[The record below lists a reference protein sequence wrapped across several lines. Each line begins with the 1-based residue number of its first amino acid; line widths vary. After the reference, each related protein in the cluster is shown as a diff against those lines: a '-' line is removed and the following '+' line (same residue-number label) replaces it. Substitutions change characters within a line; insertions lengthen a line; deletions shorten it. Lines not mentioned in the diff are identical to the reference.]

1 MKAVQGAEWP
11 FGLIQVLTIQG
22 AANGLAVPSV
32 RLLLAAPDVSAE
44 VTRAAQTGLM
54 RLADALDFS
63 FRQVPALSG
72 ASDRDVMALLR
83 LWVQLMAHALGQG
96 NASLIRQVAGDPVL
110 QRREGLFLR
119 KGEPIAGNMVLW
131 PIHWPEALAPLLAW
145 SLRQWR
151 EMTQLML
158 VTDAS
163 ATGASDEK
171 ASSEASVAARAQ
183 WKRIVAGLALQLPAG
198 LNPPRLLA
206 AAHALKR
213 PVLWL
218 DRETLQIGHGRRA
231 RLLRSTLTDAT
242 PSIGV
247 SLARDKVR
255 TNRLLCQAGVPT
267 PRHLEVADAQ
277 SAVQAAAELGWPVV
291 VKPADQD
298 RGDGARANLH
308 TPEQVT
314 AAFEHAAQISKRV
327 LVEQHVDGHEYRL
340 TVVNGKLFWA
350 HERVPASVTGD
361 GQHTLQ
367 QLIDAENARRQQALL
382 TDPYGWVPIQMDADN
397 LSYLLDNGRTLQD
410 IPAEGEVVR
419 LQRVPAATTGGG
431 GRAYF
436 DTIHPDNRLLAERA
450 AQLLRLDIA
459 GVDLIMPDITRSWR
473 EVGGAVTEVNA
484 IPQVSL
490 QTDPTLAQ
498 RLLQRI
504 MPHSGRIPVLFVL
517 AATTPAWV
525 ADLASRLNK
534 AGFRVGLTTDEGL
547 HIGQDW
553 IRGPRAS
560 LWDDIRALQ
569 IDPSVG
575 AMVVV
580 SSGDALLQTGL
591 PFDVVDALV
600 VEAYQPEVLSLMLP
614 YVRGFRAM
622 VGEQLRQQYGQ
633 RMQAGGQSWQTWAST
648 PEVVCE
654 QINAVNAAL
663 LAAEAAYA
671 QGPAAVGVV
680 ADPLLP
686 KTTDGA

>member
-1 MKAVQGAEWP
+1 MTQEKTQDVRWP
-11 FGLIQVLTIQG
+11 FGSAQVLAIQG

-32 RLLLAAPDVSAE
+32 RLLLPLPPTQPETALHAD
-44 VTRAAQTGLM
+44 RGLQQLAGALGLGFA
-54 RLADALDFS
+54 RPQAVADAVF
-63 FRQVPALSG
+63 QHPEAQ
-72 ASDRDVMALLR
+72 LR
-83 LWVQLMAHALGQG
+83 AWLKLMVTALGQID
-96 NASLIRQVAGDPVL
+96 SVLDRHVAGAPLL
-110 QRREGLFLR
+110 QRRESLLNQQDQ
-119 KGEPIAGNMVLW
+119 PMAGVVVLW
-131 PIHWPEALAPLLAW
+131 PTHWPEVVAQVLAW
-145 SLRQWR
+145 SLRRWHELAEAVGEVQTAER
-151 EMTQLML
+151 IARTQARWKALG
-158 VTDAS
+158 
-163 ATGASDEK
+163 GAVK
-171 ASSEASVAARAQ
+171 
-183 WKRIVAGLALQLPAG
+183 GLLPPG
-198 LNPPRLLA
+198 LNPARMLT
-206 AAHALKR
+206 AAHALKL
-213 PVLWL
+213 PVQWL
-218 DRETLQIGHGRRA
+218 ERDLVQLGQGRRA
-231 RLLRSTLTDAT
+231 RWMRSTMTDAT
-242 PSIGV
+242 SSIGV

-255 TNRLLCQAGVPT
+255 TNRLLRQAGVPT

-277 SAVQAAAELGWPVV
+277 SAVQASGQLGWPVV

-340 TVVNGKLFWA
+340 TVVNGQLFWA
-350 HERVPASVTGD
+350 HERVPATVTGD

-382 TDPYGWVPIQMDADN
+382 SDPYGWVPIQMDADN
-397 LSYLLDNGRTLQD
+397 LSYLQDNGRALQD
-410 IPAEGEVVR
+410 IPAQGEVVR

-473 EVGGAVTEVNA
+473 EVGGVVTEVNA
-484 IPQVSL
+484 IPQISL

-498 RLLQRI
+498 RLLQHI

-525 ADLASRLNK
+525 ADIASRLNE
-534 AGFRVGLTTDEGL
+534 AGLRVGLSTDEGL
-547 HIGQDW
+547 HIGQDG

-560 LWDDIRALQ
+560 VWDDIRTLQ

-591 PFDVVDALV
+591 PFDAVDALV
-600 VEAYQPEVLSLMLP
+600 VEAYQPEVLSLLLP
-614 YVRGFRAM
+614 YVRGFRAV

-633 RMQAGGQSWQTWAST
+633 RIPAGGQSWQTWAST
-648 PEVVCE
+648 PEAVRE
-654 QINAVNAAL
+654 QINPVNAAL

-671 QGPAAVGVV
+671 QGPAAVGAV

-686 KTTDGA
+686 KTTDGT